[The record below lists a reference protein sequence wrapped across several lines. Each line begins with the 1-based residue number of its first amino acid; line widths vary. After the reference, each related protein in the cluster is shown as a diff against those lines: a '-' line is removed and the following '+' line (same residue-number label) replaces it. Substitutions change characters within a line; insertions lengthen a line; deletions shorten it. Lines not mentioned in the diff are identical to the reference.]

1 MTNAVAHCNDA
12 VLMSSWSSR
21 PGRRQRGAIAIEAC
35 DRCGIRAY
43 VRVVLLSG
51 REIYL
56 CREHIR
62 KYERALKELRS
73 RFHELPA

>member
-1 MTNAVAHCNDA
+1 
-12 VLMSSWSSR
+12 MSSWFSR
-21 PGRRQRGAIAIEAC
+21 QSRQHGSIEAC
-35 DRCGIRAY
+35 DRCGTRAS

-56 CREHIR
+56 CRAHAR

-73 RFHELPA
+73 RFDELPA